1 MRQNYYFSNESRS
14 AVFLY
19 SRSTGS
25 LQAAQADQFPQG
37 WIQKEKST
45 FPFSNILYVYS
56 APDVLVLQVHF
67 CNETT
72 QILCKCTSVCKSFRR
87 FRFLSISPELI
98 LHQTH
103 NQSHEKVKESCNRW
117 SALHKDLILT
127 PPDTETGW
135 IHREAI
141 AGSQDVAAATYLT
154 SSWKTVSRW
163 TEENC
168 CCFKA

>member
-1 MRQNYYFSNESRS
+1 MKSSS

-56 APDVLVLQVHF
+56 APDVSVLQAHF
-67 CNETT
+67 SNETT
-72 QILCKCTSVCKSFRR
+72 QILCKYTSVCKSFRR
-87 FRFLSISPELI
+87 FRFLSISNSPELI

-103 NQSHEKVKESCNRW
+103 NQSHEEVKEPCNRW

-135 IHREAI
+135 IHRGTI
-141 AGSQDVAAATYLT
+141 AGSQDAAATHLT
-154 SSWKTVSRW
+154 SSWKTVSGW
-163 TEENC
+163 TEESC